1 MSFSSDFTPTQRMIM
16 FYTACLPAR
25 LSLAAFVRR
34 FGGNPVL
41 RSIVVV
47 LSCGTYFFNAHKM
60 RHGAG
65 GSDVWWCRPVHML
78 SGLSVAIS
86 LIASSDTRI
95 PSAVLLA
102 DAMIGIGTSIV
113 KKPFR

>member
-1 MSFSSDFTPTQRMIM
+1 MSFSSDFTPTQRAVM
-16 FYTACLPAR
+16 FYLICLPTR
-25 LSLAAFVRR
+25 LSLAAFVRH

-47 LSCGTYFFNAHKM
+47 LSCGSYFFNAHKM
-60 RHGAG
+60 RHDA
-65 GSDVWWCRPVHML
+65 SVWWCRPVHML

-86 LIASSDTRI
+86 FIVSSDTRI

-102 DAMIGIGTSIV
+102 DAVIGLGTSIV